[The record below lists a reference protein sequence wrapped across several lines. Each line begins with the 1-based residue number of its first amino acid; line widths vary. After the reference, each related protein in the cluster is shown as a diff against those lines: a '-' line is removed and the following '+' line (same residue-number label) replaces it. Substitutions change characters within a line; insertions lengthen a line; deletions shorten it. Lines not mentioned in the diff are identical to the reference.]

1 MQTNPHQL
9 RAAHALQVADDVRK
23 RDSEGDAIA
32 GFPALILRSGLLAA
46 LAFAL
51 EKKKDGT
58 CKRDAHARIANA
70 IAAHLAA
77 CPTGESLV
85 APHPAT
91 GEGLLKQLAESETPL
106 LRRCT
111 AEALEYLSYLKRFA
125 R

>member
-9 RAAHALQVADDVRK
+9 RAAHALKVADDVRK
-23 RDSEGDAIA
+23 RDNEGDAVS
-32 GFPALILRSGLLAA
+32 GFPALILRCGLLAS

-58 CKRDAHARIANA
+58 PKRDAHKRIADA
-70 IAAHLAA
+70 IADYLTKIS
-77 CPTGESLV
+77 TGEYLV
-85 APHPAT
+85 SSQTNT
-91 GEGLLKQLAESETPL
+91 GEDLLKKLSESDSAL

-111 AEALEYLSYLKRFA
+111 TEALEFLTYLKRFA